1 MKPTIPTLNKSRFL
15 AGLQCSRRLWLSW
28 HDPAPDEQEPEP
40 ILELGRILG
49 AKAHLLFPG
58 GRVVNRDHQSF
69 GEALA
74 ETQRRDPQYLLLF
87 GSTINKVANE
97 DYFSTRM
104 AEDAS
109 KLRIA

>member
-1 MKPTIPTLNKSRFL
+1 MIAKNGEGVFGL
-15 AGLQCSRRLWLSW
+15 A
-28 HDPAPDEQEPEP
+28 H
-40 ILELGRILG
+40 G
-49 AKAHLLFPG
+49 A
-58 GRVVNRDHQSF
+58 
-69 GEALA
+69 
-74 ETQRRDPQYLLLF
+74 RDPQYLLLF